1 MVEVYLNDR
10 SRKDTNQMENG
21 QIKSLS
27 LTKTKLAENEGEH
40 TITFVASS
48 SNEDRD
54 FERLDIGTF
63 RLPLKGGGEIRV
75 NDLPQGGADNVD
87 IPLLTDHDLWSVDK
101 VIGSV
106 RRASYLNGEL
116 VFEAGIS
123 SIPRAQELFKLVEEG
138 HLDNAFS
145 IQYRD
150 YKINPQT
157 QVQTDGEIIEVSLV
171 TRGANPDARVLA
183 TKSVKGTDVETEKS
197 TPEVIE
203 EKDDKELVAEAEAV
217 AEAEEPK
224 AAEGEEAEE
233 PAEESEAKEAEPEEV
248 AEISEAPN
256 QEITTKEK
264 GIKMDKEVAKSLV
277 KEPSQAS
284 VSVESNTSYLKSKA
298 AMADF
303 AKTIAENR
311 GNKVAIKSAWEANL
325 KAKGLAGSFVLPTE
339 LETIFFHAWD
349 DVEADVLGT
358 FRRSAR
364 RAGVANAFYGAQDE
378 DIRAKGHKK
387 GEVKA
392 DQTLTAVNRDLKG
405 KIVYK
410 KLGIDLIDLLE
421 DESGELLR
429 FRTEELT
436 DRLRTEVYRAAIIG
450 DGRSTG
456 TPDYRVFDG
465 TRGLYS
471 IVADL
476 NGSGVANS
484 YASLVASTINA
495 DQSDD
500 FYAKVIKTLAK
511 VKPAGIT
518 AGSNYR
524 KVIVVDP
531 ADLANL
537 YLLQNTA
544 GAYMFAPGTN
554 FEDVFRA
561 RIIELD
567 GVKSA
572 GYDVIA
578 YANQGYTLLG
588 TDDMV
593 RTDFDITTN
602 TDYMLV
608 ERLVAGSLEG
618 NKVAAGYKNANAS
631 A

>member
-1 MVEVYLNDR
+1 MDKE
-10 SRKDTNQMENG
+10 T
-21 QIKSLS
+21 KSLS
-27 LTKTKLAENEGEH
+27 LTKTKIAEVEGEH

-48 SNEDRD
+48 ANEDRD
-54 FERLDIGTF
+54 FEILDIGTF
-63 RLPLKGGGEIRV
+63 RLPVKGGGTIRV
-75 NDLPQGGADNVD
+75 ADLPAEGSTDVD

-106 RRASYLNGEL
+106 RRASFVNGEL
-116 VFEAGIS
+116 IFEAGIS

-150 YKINPQT
+150 YKVNPQT

-183 TKSVKGTDVETEKS
+183 TKSVKGTDVETDP
-197 TPEVIE
+197 TPEEVVKE
-203 EKDDKELVAEAEAV
+203 NKDDIVVEAAQEAAPTEAPEETVAE
-217 AEAEEPK
+217 P
-224 AAEGEEAEE
+224 
-233 PAEESEAKEAEPEEV
+233 EAKSVEPEAEPEAP
-248 AEISEAPN
+248 AEEEAV
-256 QEITTKEK
+256 EAEETITTNETK
-264 GIKMDKEVAKSLV
+264 GIKMDKEIAKSLV
-277 KEPSQAS
+277 KEPSQAA
-284 VSVESNTSYLKSKA
+284 VSVETNAGYLKSKG

-303 AKTIAENR
+303 ARTIAENR

-325 KAKGLAGSFVLPTE
+325 KAKGLAGTFTLPTE
-339 LETIFFHAWD
+339 LETIFFHAWN

-364 RAGVANAFYGAQDE
+364 RAGVANAFYGANDE

-387 GEVKA
+387 GETKA
-392 DQTLTAVNRDLKG
+392 DQTLTATKRDLKG
-405 KIVYK
+405 KIIYK

-436 DRLRTEVYRAAIIG
+436 DRLRTEVFRGAVLG
-450 DGRSTG
+450 DGRSEA

-465 TRGLYS
+465 SRGLYS
-471 IVADL
+471 MVADIA
-476 NGSGVANS
+476 GSSVANS
-484 YASLVASTINA
+484 YASMVATSINGSA
-495 DQSDD
+495 DDD
-500 FYAKVIKTLAK
+500 LYAKIVKTLAQ
-511 VKPAGIT
+511 VKPVGIT
-518 AGSNYR
+518 SGRDFR
-524 KVIVVDP
+524 KVIVVEP
-531 ADLANL
+531 TDLASL
-537 YLLQNTA
+537 HLLTNAA
-544 GAYMFAPGTN
+544 GAYLFAPGTD
-554 FEDVFRA
+554 FEQVFGA
-561 RIIELD
+561 KIIELE
-567 GVKSA
+567 GVKAA

-593 RTDFDITTN
+593 RTDFDISTN

-608 ERLVAGSLEG
+608 ERLVAGSAEG
-618 NKVAAGYKNANAS
+618 NKVIAGYKNGVS

>member
-1 MVEVYLNDR
+1 MDKE
-10 SRKDTNQMENG
+10 T
-21 QIKSLS
+21 KSLS
-27 LTKTKLAENEGEH
+27 LTKTKIAEVEGEH

-48 SNEDRD
+48 ANEDRD
-54 FERLDIGTF
+54 FEILDIGTF
-63 RLPLKGGGEIRV
+63 RLPVKGGGTIRV
-75 NDLPQGGADNVD
+75 ADLPAEGSTDVD

-106 RRASYLNGEL
+106 RRASFVNGEL
-116 VFEAGIS
+116 IFEAGIS

-150 YKINPQT
+150 YKVNPQT

-183 TKSVKGTDVETEKS
+183 TKSVKGTDVETDP
-197 TPEVIE
+197 TPEEVVKE
-203 EKDDKELVAEAEAV
+203 NKDDIVVEAAEEATPTEAPEETVAE
-217 AEAEEPK
+217 P
-224 AAEGEEAEE
+224 
-233 PAEESEAKEAEPEEV
+233 EAKSVEPEAEPEAP
-248 AEISEAPN
+248 AEEEAV
-256 QEITTKEK
+256 EAEETITTNETK
-264 GIKMDKEVAKSLV
+264 GIKMDKEIAKSLV
-277 KEPSQAS
+277 KEPSQAA
-284 VSVESNTSYLKSKA
+284 VSVETNAGYLKSKG

-303 AKTIAENR
+303 ARTIAENR

-325 KAKGLAGSFVLPTE
+325 KAKGLAGTFELPTE
-339 LETIFFHAWD
+339 LETIFFHAWN

-364 RAGVANAFYGAQDE
+364 RAGVANAFYGANAE

-387 GEVKA
+387 GETKA
-392 DQTLTAVNRDLKG
+392 DQTLTATKRDLKG
-405 KIVYK
+405 KIIYK

-436 DRLRTEVYRAAIIG
+436 DRLRTEVFRGAVLG
-450 DGRSTG
+450 DGRSEA

-465 TRGLYS
+465 SRGLYS
-471 IVADL
+471 MVADIA
-476 NGSGVANS
+476 GSSVANS
-484 YASLVASTINA
+484 YASMVATSINGSA
-495 DQSDD
+495 DDD
-500 FYAKVIKTLAK
+500 LYAKIVKTLAQ
-511 VKPAGIT
+511 VKPVGIT
-518 AGSNYR
+518 SGRDFR
-524 KVIVVDP
+524 KVIVVEP
-531 ADLANL
+531 TDLASL
-537 YLLQNTA
+537 HLLTNAA
-544 GAYMFAPGTN
+544 GAYLFAPGTD
-554 FEDVFRA
+554 FEQVFGA
-561 RIIELD
+561 KIIELE
-567 GVKSA
+567 GVKAA

-593 RTDFDITTN
+593 RTDFDISTN

-608 ERLVAGSLEG
+608 ERLVAGSAEG
-618 NKVAAGYKNANAS
+618 NKVIAGYKNGVS

>member
-1 MVEVYLNDR
+1 MSDWKEY
-10 SRKDTNQMENG
+10 QMEKDNT
-21 QIKSLS
+21 KSLS
-27 LTKTKLAENEGEH
+27 LTKTKIAEVEGEH

-48 SNEDRD
+48 ANVDRD
-54 FERLDIGTF
+54 YERLEIGTF
-63 RLPLKGGGEIRV
+63 RLPVKGGGDIRV
-75 NDLPQGGADNVD
+75 ADLPAGGATNID

-106 RRASYLNGEL
+106 RRASYIGGEL

-150 YKINPQT
+150 YKVNPET
-157 QVQTDGEIIEVSLV
+157 NVQTDGEIIEVSLV

-183 TKSVKGTDVETEKS
+183 TKSVKGPDVEEEKS

-203 EKDDKELVAEAEAV
+203 AEAKDDTLVEVAEEV
-217 AEAEEPK
+217 ATTETPEETS
-224 AAEGEEAEE
+224 GET
-233 PAEESEAKEAEPEEV
+233 EAKAVEPEAEPEAP
-248 AEISEAPN
+248 AEEEPAKAEEPT
-256 QEITTKEK
+256 ITTNETK
-264 GIKMDKEVAKSLV
+264 GIKMDKEIAKSLV
-277 KEPSQAS
+277 KEPSQVA
-284 VSVESNTSYLKSKA
+284 VSSECTGYLKSKG

-303 AKTIAENR
+303 ARTIAENR
-311 GNKVAIKSAWEANL
+311 GNKFAIKSAWESNL
-325 KAKGLAGSFVLPTE
+325 KAKGLAGTFTLPTE
-339 LETIFFHAWD
+339 LETIFFHAWN

-364 RAGVANAFYGAQDE
+364 RAGVANAFYGANDE

-387 GEVKA
+387 GETKA
-392 DQTLTAVNRDLKG
+392 DQTLTATKRDLKG

-436 DRLRTEVYRAAIIG
+436 DRLRTEVYRAAVLG
-450 DGRSTG
+450 DGRSEA

-465 TRGLYS
+465 TRGLWS
-471 IVADL
+471 MVGDIA
-476 NGSGVANS
+476 GSTVANS
-484 YASLVASTINA
+484 YASMVATQLNGSA
-495 DQSDD
+495 DDD
-500 FYAKVIKTLAK
+500 LYAKIIKTLAK
-511 VKPAGIT
+511 VKPVGIT
-518 AGSNYR
+518 AGRDYR
-524 KVIVVDP
+524 KVIVVEP
-531 ADLANL
+531 TDLASL
-537 YLLQNTA
+537 HLLTNAA
-544 GAYMFAPGTN
+544 GAYLFAPGTD
-554 FEDVFRA
+554 FEQVFNA
-561 RIIELD
+561 RIIELE
-567 GVKSA
+567 GVKAA

-593 RTDFDITTN
+593 RTDFDISTN

-618 NKVAAGYKNANAS
+618 NKVVAGYKNGVS

>member
-1 MVEVYLNDR
+1 
-10 SRKDTNQMENG
+10 MENG

-48 SNEDRD
+48 ANEDRD
-54 FERLDIGTF
+54 YERLEIGTF

-106 RRASYLNGEL
+106 RKASYINDEL

-150 YKINPQT
+150 FKFDPKTN
-157 QVQTDGEIIEVSLV
+157 VQTDGEIIEVSLV

-197 TPEVIE
+197 TPEVVE

-217 AEAEEPK
+217 VEAEETPIE
-224 AAEGEEAEE
+224 AEGDKAEE
-233 PAEESEAKEAEPEEV
+233 PAEEPEAKEAEPETPEV
-248 AEISEAPN
+248 PETAE
-256 QEITTKEK
+256 EITTKEK

-277 KEPSQAS
+277 KEASQAAT
-284 VSVESNTSYLKSKA
+284 NATFGTNDYLKSKS

-325 KAKGLAGSFVLPTE
+325 KAKGLAGTFTLPTE

-349 DVEADVLGT
+349 DVAADVLGT

-387 GEVKA
+387 GETKA
-392 DQTLTAVNRDLKG
+392 DQTLTAINRDLKG
-405 KIVYK
+405 KVVYK

-436 DRLRTEVYRAAIIG
+436 DRLRTEVYRGAIIG

-456 TPDYRVFDG
+456 TPDYRIFDG
-465 TRGLYS
+465 TRGLHS

-484 YASLVASTINA
+484 YASLVASTIDANVG
-495 DQSDD
+495 DD
-500 FYAKVIKTLAK
+500 FYAKVIKTLAA
-511 VKPAGIT
+511 VKPAGVT
-518 AGSNYR
+518 AGANYR

-531 ADLANL
+531 TDLANL

-567 GVKSA
+567 GVKAA

>member
-1 MVEVYLNDR
+1 MDKE
-10 SRKDTNQMENG
+10 T
-21 QIKSLS
+21 KSLS
-27 LTKTKLAENEGEH
+27 LTKTKIAEVEGEH

-48 SNEDRD
+48 ANEDRD
-54 FERLDIGTF
+54 FEILDIGTF
-63 RLPLKGGGEIRV
+63 RLPVKGGGTIRV
-75 NDLPQGGADNVD
+75 ADLPAEGSTDVD

-106 RRASYLNGEL
+106 RRASFINGEL
-116 VFEAGIS
+116 IFEAGIS

-150 YKINPQT
+150 YKVNPQT

-183 TKSVKGTDVETEKS
+183 TKSVKGTDVETDP
-197 TPEVIE
+197 TPEEVVKE
-203 EKDDKELVAEAEAV
+203 NKDDIVVEAAQEAAPTEAPEETVAE
-217 AEAEEPK
+217 P
-224 AAEGEEAEE
+224 
-233 PAEESEAKEAEPEEV
+233 EAKSVEPEAEPEAP
-248 AEISEAPN
+248 AEEEAV
-256 QEITTKEK
+256 EAEETITTNETK
-264 GIKMDKEVAKSLV
+264 GIKMDKEIAKSLV
-277 KEPSQAS
+277 KEPSQAA
-284 VSVESNTSYLKSKA
+284 VSVETNAGYLKSKG

-303 AKTIAENR
+303 ARTIAENR

-325 KAKGLAGSFVLPTE
+325 KAKGLAGTFTLPTE
-339 LETIFFHAWD
+339 LETIFFHAWN

-364 RAGVANAFYGAQDE
+364 RAGVANAFYGANDE

-387 GEVKA
+387 GETKA
-392 DQTLTAVNRDLKG
+392 DQTLTATKRDLKG
-405 KIVYK
+405 KIIYK

-436 DRLRTEVYRAAIIG
+436 DRLRTEVFRGAVLG
-450 DGRSTG
+450 DGRSEA

-465 TRGLYS
+465 SRGLYS
-471 IVADL
+471 MVSDIA
-476 NGSGVANS
+476 GSGVANS
-484 YASLVASTINA
+484 YASMVATSINGSA
-495 DQSDD
+495 DDD
-500 FYAKVIKTLAK
+500 LYAKIVKTLAK
-511 VKPAGIT
+511 VKPVGIT
-518 AGSNYR
+518 SGRDFR
-524 KVIVVDP
+524 KVIVVEP
-531 ADLANL
+531 TDLASL
-537 YLLQNTA
+537 HLLTNAA
-544 GAYMFAPGTN
+544 GAYLFAPGTD
-554 FEDVFRA
+554 FEQVFGA
-561 RIIELD
+561 KIIELE
-567 GVKSA
+567 GVKAA

-593 RTDFDITTN
+593 RTDFDISTN

-608 ERLVAGSLEG
+608 ERLVAGSAEG
-618 NKVAAGYKNANAS
+618 NKVIAGYKNGVS

>member
-1 MVEVYLNDR
+1 
-10 SRKDTNQMENG
+10 MENG

-27 LTKTKLAENEGEH
+27 LTKTKLAETEGEH

-48 SNEDRD
+48 TNVDRD
-54 FERLDIGTF
+54 FERLEIGTF

-75 NDLPQGGADNVD
+75 YDLPQGGADNVD

-106 RRASYLNGEL
+106 RRASYINGEL

-150 YKINPQT
+150 YKVNPET

-183 TKSVKGTDVETEKS
+183 TKSVKGLDVEKEES
-197 TPEVIE
+197 TPEVVK
-203 EKDDKELVAEAEAV
+203 EKDDKELVAEAEA
-217 AEAEEPK
+217 EAEVEAPK
-224 AAEGEEAEE
+224 EAEGEKAEE
-233 PAEESEAKEAEPEEV
+233 PAEEPEAKEAEPEAPEV
-248 AEISEAPN
+248 SGPAEEETIKEK
-256 QEITTKEK
+256 EIT
-264 GIKMDKEVAKSLV
+264 MDKAVAKSLV
-277 KEPSQAS
+277 KEPSQAA
-284 VSVESNTSYLKSKA
+284 VSVETNAGYLKSKA

-303 AKTIAENR
+303 AKVIAENR
-311 GNKVAIKSAWEANL
+311 GNKVAIKGAWEANL
-325 KAKGLAGSFVLPTE
+325 KAKGLAGTFTLPTE

-387 GEVKA
+387 GETKA

-436 DRLRTEVYRAAIIG
+436 DRLRTEVFRAAIIG
-450 DGRSTG
+450 DGRSQA

>member
-1 MVEVYLNDR
+1 MDKE
-10 SRKDTNQMENG
+10 T
-21 QIKSLS
+21 KSLS
-27 LTKTKLAENEGEH
+27 LTKTKITEVEGEH

-48 SNEDRD
+48 ANEDRD
-54 FERLDIGTF
+54 FEILDIGTF
-63 RLPLKGGGEIRV
+63 RLPVKGGGTIRV
-75 NDLPQGGADNVD
+75 ADLPAEGSTDVD

-106 RRASYLNGEL
+106 RRASFVNGEL
-116 VFEAGIS
+116 IFEAGIS

-150 YKINPQT
+150 YKVNPQT

-183 TKSVKGTDVETEKS
+183 TKSVKGTDVETDP
-197 TPEVIE
+197 TPEEVVKE
-203 EKDDKELVAEAEAV
+203 NKDDIVVEAAQEAAPAETAAEAV
-217 AEAEEPK
+217 AEP
-224 AAEGEEAEE
+224 
-233 PAEESEAKEAEPEEV
+233 EAKSVEPEAEPEAP
-248 AEISEAPN
+248 AEEEAV
-256 QEITTKEK
+256 EAEETITTNETK
-264 GIKMDKEVAKSLV
+264 GIKMDKEIAKSLV
-277 KEPSQAS
+277 KEPSQAA
-284 VSVESNTSYLKSKA
+284 VSVETNAGYLKSKG

-303 AKTIAENR
+303 ARTIAENR

-325 KAKGLAGSFVLPTE
+325 KAKGLAGTFTLPTE
-339 LETIFFHAWD
+339 LETIFFHAWN

-364 RAGVANAFYGAQDE
+364 RAGVANAFYGANDE

-387 GEVKA
+387 GETKA
-392 DQTLTAVNRDLKG
+392 DQTLTATKRDLKG
-405 KIVYK
+405 KIIYK

-436 DRLRTEVYRAAIIG
+436 DRLRTEVFRGAVLG
-450 DGRSTG
+450 DGRSEA

-465 TRGLYS
+465 SRGLYS
-471 IVADL
+471 MVADIA
-476 NGSGVANS
+476 GSSVANS
-484 YASLVASTINA
+484 YASMVATSINGSA
-495 DQSDD
+495 DDD
-500 FYAKVIKTLAK
+500 LYAKIVKTLAQ
-511 VKPAGIT
+511 VKPVGIT
-518 AGSNYR
+518 SGRDFR
-524 KVIVVDP
+524 KVIVVEP
-531 ADLANL
+531 TDLASL
-537 YLLQNTA
+537 HLLTNAA
-544 GAYMFAPGTN
+544 GAYLFAPGTD
-554 FEDVFRA
+554 FEQVFGA
-561 RIIELD
+561 KIIELE
-567 GVKSA
+567 GVKAA

-593 RTDFDITTN
+593 RTDFDISTN

-608 ERLVAGSLEG
+608 ERLVAGSAEG
-618 NKVAAGYKNANAS
+618 NKVIAGYKNGVS

>member
-1 MVEVYLNDR
+1 MDKE
-10 SRKDTNQMENG
+10 T
-21 QIKSLS
+21 KSLS
-27 LTKTKLAENEGEH
+27 LTKTKTAEVEGEH

-48 SNEDRD
+48 SSEDRD
-54 FERLDIGTF
+54 FEVLDIGTF
-63 RLPLKGGGEIRV
+63 RLPVKGGGTIRV
-75 NDLPQGGADNVD
+75 ADLPEGGATDID

-106 RRASYLNGEL
+106 RRASFVNGEL

-150 YKINPQT
+150 YKVNPQT
-157 QVQTDGEIIEVSLV
+157 EVQTDGEIIEVSLV
-171 TRGANPDARVLA
+171 TRGANQDARVLA
-183 TKSVKGTDVETEKS
+183 VKSLKGTDVEEEKS
-197 TPEVIE
+197 TPEEVIE
-203 EKDDKELVAEAEAV
+203 ETKDDTLVEVAEEVATAETAEETPAEPEAKSV
-217 AEAEEPK
+217 EPEAEEPEK
-224 AAEGEEAEE
+224 APEAEE
-233 PAEESEAKEAEPEEV
+233 VEPAEAPEE
-248 AEISEAPN
+248 P
-256 QEITTKEK
+256 TTKEK
-264 GIKMDKEVAKSLV
+264 GIKTMDKDIAKSLV

-284 VSVESNTSYLKSKA
+284 VSVETAGYLKTKG

-303 AKTIAENR
+303 ARTIAENR

-325 KAKGLAGSFVLPTE
+325 KAKGLAGTFELPTE
-339 LETIFFHAWD
+339 LETIFFHAWN

-364 RAGVANAFYGAQDE
+364 RAGVANAFYGANDE

-387 GEVKA
+387 GETKA
-392 DQTLTAVNRDLKG
+392 DQTLTATKRDLKG
-405 KIVYK
+405 KIIYK

-436 DRLRTEVYRAAIIG
+436 DRLRTEVFRGAVLG
-450 DGRSTG
+450 DGRSEA

-465 TRGLYS
+465 SRGLYS
-471 IVADL
+471 MVADIA
-476 NGSGVANS
+476 GSSVANS
-484 YASLVASTINA
+484 YASMVATSINGSA
-495 DQSDD
+495 DDD
-500 FYAKVIKTLAK
+500 FYAKIVKTLAQ
-511 VKPAGIT
+511 VKPVGIT
-518 AGSNYR
+518 SGRDFR
-524 KVIVVDP
+524 KVIVIEP
-531 ADLANL
+531 TDLASL
-537 YLLQNTA
+537 HLLTNAA
-544 GAYMFAPGTN
+544 GAYLFAPGTD
-554 FEDVFRA
+554 FEQVFGA
-561 RIIELD
+561 KIIELE
-567 GVKSA
+567 GVKAS

-593 RTDFDITTN
+593 RTDFDISTN

-608 ERLVAGSLEG
+608 ERLVAGSAEG
-618 NKVAAGYKNANAS
+618 NKVIAGYKNGVS

>member
-1 MVEVYLNDR
+1 MDKE
-10 SRKDTNQMENG
+10 T
-21 QIKSLS
+21 KSLS
-27 LTKTKLAENEGEH
+27 LTKTKIAEVEGEH

-48 SNEDRD
+48 ANEDRD
-54 FERLDIGTF
+54 FEILDIGTF
-63 RLPLKGGGEIRV
+63 RLPVKGGGTIRV
-75 NDLPQGGADNVD
+75 SDLPAEGSTDVD

-106 RRASYLNGEL
+106 RRAYFTNGEL

-150 YKINPQT
+150 YKVNPQT

-183 TKSVKGTDVETEKS
+183 TKSVKGTDVEAENP
-197 TPEVIE
+197 TPEEVIKE
-203 EKDDKELVAEAEAV
+203 NEDDTVAQVAEEVTTAEATEETPV
-217 AEAEEPK
+217 ETEAKAVEPEAEPK
-224 AAEGEEAEE
+224 APAEEE
-233 PAEESEAKEAEPEEV
+233 PAKAEEIIPT
-248 AEISEAPN
+248 N
-256 QEITTKEK
+256 EK
-264 GIKMDKEVAKSLV
+264 GIKMDKEIAKSLV
-277 KEPSQAS
+277 KEPSQAA
-284 VSVESNTSYLKSKA
+284 VSVETNNGYLASKG

-303 AKTIAENR
+303 AKTIAANR

-325 KAKGLAGSFVLPTE
+325 KAKGLAGTFELPTE
-339 LETIFFHAWD
+339 LETIFFHAWN

-364 RAGVANAFYGAQDE
+364 RAGVANAFYGANDE
-378 DIRAKGHKK
+378 DIRAKGHKR
-387 GEVKA
+387 GETKA
-392 DQTLTAVNRDLKG
+392 DQTLTATKRDLKG
-405 KIVYK
+405 KIIYK

-436 DRLRTEVYRAAIIG
+436 DRLRTEVFRGAVLG
-450 DGRSTG
+450 DGRSEA

-465 TRGLYS
+465 SRGLYS
-471 IVADL
+471 MVADIA
-476 NGSGVANS
+476 GSGVANS
-484 YASLVASTINA
+484 YASMVATSINGSA
-495 DQSDD
+495 DDD
-500 FYAKVIKTLAK
+500 LYAKIVKTLAQ
-511 VKPAGIT
+511 VKPVGIT
-518 AGSNYR
+518 SGRDFR
-524 KVIVVDP
+524 KVIVVEP
-531 ADLANL
+531 TDLASL
-537 YLLQNTA
+537 HLLTNAA
-544 GAYMFAPGTN
+544 GAYLFAPGTD
-554 FEDVFRA
+554 FEQVFGA
-561 RIIELD
+561 RIIELE
-567 GVKSA
+567 GVKAA

-593 RTDFDITTN
+593 RTDFDISTN

-608 ERLVAGSLEG
+608 ERLVAGSAEG
-618 NKVAAGYKNANAS
+618 NKVIAGYKNGVS

>member
-1 MVEVYLNDR
+1 
-10 SRKDTNQMENG
+10 MEKG

-27 LTKTKLAENEGEH
+27 LTKTKIAENEGEH

-63 RLPLKGGGEIRV
+63 RLPLKGGGDVIV
-75 NDLPQGGADNVD
+75 SQLPAGGATNVD

-106 RRASYLNGEL
+106 RRASYINGEL

-150 YKINPQT
+150 YRINPET

-183 TKSVKGTDVETEKS
+183 TKSMKGLNVEEEKS
-197 TPEVIE
+197 TPEIVE
-203 EKDDKELVAEAEAV
+203 EQIKDEILVAEAEAP
-217 AEAEEPK
+217 AEAETPK
-224 AAEGEEAEE
+224 EAEE
-233 PAEESEAKEAEPEEV
+233 PAKEVEETPAKAEEAKPEVSEDKEV
-248 AEISEAPN
+248 
-256 QEITTKEK
+256 TTNEKENT
-264 GIKMDKEVAKSLV
+264 MDKEIAKSIV
-277 KEPSQAS
+277 KEASQKA
-284 VSVESNTSYLKSKA
+284 VSVTYAANDYLKSKG

-303 AKTIAENR
+303 AKVIASNR

-325 KAKGLAGSFVLPTE
+325 KAKGLAGTFVLPTE
-339 LETIFFHAWD
+339 LESIFFHAWD
-349 DVEADVLGT
+349 DVEADVFSTL
-358 FRRSAR
+358 RRSNL
-364 RAGVANAFYGAQDE
+364 RAGTAIAFYGANGE

-387 GEVKA
+387 GETKA
-392 DQTLTAVNRDLKG
+392 DQTLTALQRDLKG

-421 DESGELLR
+421 DTSGELLR

-436 DRLRTEVYRAAIIG
+436 DRLRTEVFTAIVLG
-450 DGRSTG
+450 DGRSQA

-476 NGSGVANS
+476 NASTTANS
-484 YASLVASTINA
+484 YASLVASKVANVATDTIY
-495 DQSDD
+495 D
-500 FYAKVIKTLAK
+500 KIVKTLGA
-511 VKPAGIT
+511 VKDRGVT
-518 AGSNYR
+518 RGSDRR
-524 KVIVVDP
+524 KVAVISSEDKTNLLLTKNENGGYLFPVG
-531 ADLANL
+531 ADLDA
-537 YLLQNTA
+537 
-544 GAYMFAPGTN
+544 MFG
-554 FEDVFRA
+554 A
-561 RIIELD
+561 RIITLD
-567 GVKSA
+567 GIKNS

-618 NKVAAGYKNANAS
+618 NKVAAGYVSANAS